1 MASDRIGKTAAN
13 LVAVP
18 PYEIVSVDTN
28 HLLEQPQV
36 VENIE
41 GVPVNQPLVD
51 SIKVKGIL
59 NPFLCMK
66 MWWPIAG
73 SQRIRAVHE
82 IKKEDPDFNLPITVH
97 RFYEDWHNCYY
108 LWGDE
113 EFRSQ
118 AIAIWF
124 QMQEVVF
131 KSLYYKE
138 NEDKDGTKMTE
149 YEDIGEQLKWNR
161 DGKTR
166 GMADES

>member
-1 MASDRIGKTAAN
+1 MASDRIGETAAN

-28 HLLEQPQV
+28 HLFEQPQV
-36 VENIE
+36 MENIE
-41 GVPVNQPLVD
+41 EVPVNQPLID

-73 SQRIRAVHE
+73 SQRIRAVYE
-82 IKKEDPDFNLPITVH
+82 IKKEDPDYNLPITVH
-97 RFYEDWHNCYY
+97 RFYEDWHNCFY

-124 QMQEVVF
+124 QMQEAVF
-131 KSLYYKE
+131 KSLHYE
-138 NEDKDGTKMTE
+138 HTKDGDVEMTF
-149 YEDIGEQLKWNR
+149 YEDLGEELKW
-161 DGKTR
+161 KH
-166 GMADES
+166 DES